1 MDYKNWS
8 NASERELVRHI
19 QNHHSEMK
27 EKFLTIQ
34 TLLSRAAEQ
43 NKDRF
48 SDILGPLQEFL
59 GDFKTKLENHFAGE
73 EKILLPYILEMDAF
87 NRHQGPKP
95 VFHTGSIKNPIS
107 QMEYEHDQVETV
119 MFKKIHSITDNYHL
133 DLDPS
138 DALKALYDS
147 LKDIEK
153 NLSEHIHIENNVL
166 FPLAIELELQ
176 LMHKK

>member
-8 NASERELVRHI
+8 NASERELVEHI
-19 QNHHSEMK
+19 KNQHSEMK
-27 EKFLTIQ
+27 EKFLNLQ
-34 TLLSRAAEQ
+34 TLLAGAAELH
-43 NKDRF
+43 NDRF
-48 SDILGPLQEFL
+48 SEIIGHLQEFL
-59 GDFKTKLENHFAGE
+59 PEFKAKLEAHFAGE
-73 EKILLPYILEMDAF
+73 EKVLLPYIRQMDDF

-107 QMEYEHDQVETV
+107 QMEYEHDLVETV
-119 MFKKIHSITDNYHL
+119 MFNKIHSITGNYQL
-133 DLDPS
+133 PPDPG

-147 LKDIEK
+147 LKDIEN
-153 NLSEHIHIENNVL
+153 NLSEHIHLENNVL